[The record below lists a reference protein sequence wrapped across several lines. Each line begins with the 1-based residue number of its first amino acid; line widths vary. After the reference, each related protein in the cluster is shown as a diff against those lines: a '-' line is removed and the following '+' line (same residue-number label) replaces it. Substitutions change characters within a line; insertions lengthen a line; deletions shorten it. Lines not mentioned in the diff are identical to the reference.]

1 MRTSHLLLLIMLGA
15 LSGLTPLAVDMY
27 LPAIPSIAEDLAA
40 SVESVQLTIST
51 FLIGFAIGQLFYG
64 PMADSFG
71 RKPVILFG
79 VALFTLAS
87 IGCVFAESLP
97 VLLLFRLLQAIGGAA
112 GAVVVNAL
120 LRDLFSPDEV
130 VRAMTIVILTMTL
143 APLVAPLLGGAMLAL
158 GWHSIFILLALLGAL
173 LWGAILVWIPET
185 LKPELRQPLRLGSVL
200 SNYYRVLCH
209 RKAMGSLLASTFSSA
224 GMFAFISGSPYVY
237 IQYFG
242 VPAQHYGLLF
252 GLNVLFLM
260 GMTFINGRLVKRV
273 GLLAMLRLG
282 LVLSAVAGLALVFNG
297 ATGWGGLWG
306 IVIPVCCYV
315 GQLGMVGANATSHA
329 LGFFPANA
337 GTASALAGSLRF
349 GVGALAGVAVNS
361 VPATSALP
369 MAGVMAVCG
378 VLALGAHL
386 WLGRTVCHPARAG

>member
-120 LRDLFSPDEV
+120 LRDLFQGEEV
-130 VRAMTIVILTMTL
+130 VRAMTLVILTSTL
-143 APLVAPLLGGAMLAL
+143 APLVAPLLGGLL
-158 GWHSIFILLALLGAL
+158 LRWGWTSIFLVLVVLGGL
-173 LWGAILVWIPET
+173 LWLAILTLLPET
-185 LKPELRQPLRLGSVL
+185 LNAEHRQPLRWRTVL
-200 SNYYRVLCH
+200 SNYGLVLRH
-209 RKAMGSLLASTFSSA
+209 RKAMAGILASALVSG

-242 VPAQHYGLLF
+242 VSPQHYGLLF

-260 GMTFINGRLVKRV
+260 VVTYLNGRLVKRV
-273 GLLAMLRLG
+273 GMLPMLRIGLG
-282 LVLSAVAGLALVFNG
+282 LMGVASLVLLFNG
-297 ATGWGGLWG
+297 LLGWGGLWS
-306 IVIPVCCYV
+306 IVIPVSCYV
-315 GQLGMVGANATSHA
+315 SQLGLIGANATSHA

-337 GTASALAGSLRF
+337 GTASALAGTLRF
-349 GVGALAGVAVNS
+349 GIGALAGLVVNS
-361 VPATSALP
+361 FTATSPLP
-369 MAGVMAVCG
+369 MAAVMACCG
-378 VLALGAHL
+378 LLALVVYVG
-386 WLGRTVCHPARAG
+386 WGRSGHAG